1 MFDYRYNCLKV
12 NAEYKPPFGCVF
24 LFLSKSQISGIFC
37 FFILPNLNGGFDKAG
52 RRRREIKNEKNKQI
66 LFDYCG
72 INNVTYLFCDGV

>member
-12 NAEYKPPFGCVF
+12 NAEYKPPFKFGRIKKQKIPEIWDF
-24 LFLSKSQISGIFC
+24 DKNKNTH
-37 FFILPNLNGGFDKAG
+37 PNGGFDKAG

>member
-24 LFLSKSQISGIFC
+24 LFFVKIPDFWDFL